1 MENRA
6 GYLNRAVAAVVLLLG
21 VVMASV
27 AAAAPATPTT
37 MPRLLAQ
44 LKSNDPSVWKQA
56 ESEIWNDWS
65 NSGSPAM
72 NLLLE
77 RGRDAIDA
85 GDYTAAIDHLTAL
98 IDHAPDFAEAYNAR
112 ATAYYEAGEFGP
124 ALADIA
130 TTLKLNPHH
139 FAALAGLGMILE
151 QMGEPKRALAAY
163 KASAAI
169 HPHQPAVEK
178 AIKRLELSAAGQEL

>member
-1 MENRA
+1 M
-6 GYLNRAVAAVVLLLG
+6 
-21 VVMASV
+21 SS
-27 AAAAPATPTT
+27 
-37 MPRLLAQ
+37 LLAQ

-65 NSGSPAM
+65 SSGSPAM
-72 NLLLE
+72 DLLLE

-85 GDYTAAIDHLTAL
+85 GHDKAAIDHLTAL
-98 IDHAPDFAEAYNAR
+98 IDHAPDFAEGYNAR
-112 ATAYYEAGEFGP
+112 ATAYFEAGMFGP

-130 TTLKLNPHH
+130 KTLELNPHH
-139 FAALAGLGMILE
+139 FAALAGLGMILDE
-151 QMGEPKRALAAY
+151 MGEPKRALAAF

-178 AIKRLELSAAGQEL
+178 AINRLRQSAAGQEL